1 MSSCRACDCEG
12 VIREGGGPEIH
23 STLVSPWRVET
34 LGDPVPEQ
42 SSHPGFNQL
51 EMRVK
56 QLEEV
61 GHGITTDQAFESWT
75 DGPLQ
80 DCRMLK
86 EGFITLGVYQG
97 ESGQLRAQV
106 SALQEELR
114 VQNGILEK
122 KVTSITSALQAVRI
136 SGQHSL
142 QLLTCFCRCPTG
154 SWRGLGARCASKS
167 AIPIGTSFSHSF
179 VPTGD

>member
-1 MSSCRACDCEG
+1 M
-12 VIREGGGPEIH
+12 REGGGPEIH

-42 SSHPGFNQL
+42 NPHPGFNQL

-61 GHGITTDQAFESWT
+61 GADIISDQVFESWT

-86 EGFITLGVYQG
+86 EGFTKLSVHQS
-97 ESGQLRAQV
+97 ESDQLRAQV

-114 VQNGILEK
+114 VQNETSEK
-122 KVTSITSALQAVRI
+122 KVTSMTSALHAVRI
-136 SGQHSL
+136 SGNTL
-142 QLLTCFCRCPTG
+142 YNGLPVFAGVRRA
-154 SWRGLGARCASKS
+154 RGVG
-167 AIPIGTSFSHSF
+167 
-179 VPTGD
+179 